1 MEFHQIRYFLAA
13 CDHMNF
19 TRAAEA
25 CSVSQPALSVAIQK
39 LEGDLGGPLFARGRG
54 QFSLTE
60 LGRQMRTH
68 LAKVVETHEA
78 ARSAAAELV
87 AGEMEC
93 IDLGVM
99 CTVGPRLLGQAL
111 IAWRRA
117 MPSVEIILHDVW
129 EQRASDLLLSG
140 AMDCVLMAPREPLP
154 ERLAATRLF
163 DEPFELVVARDHEL
177 AGRNDIRVTDIA
189 DFPYLDRLRCEFRG
203 TVFDYTAEH
212 GIEIDIAVRSE
223 REDWIQQLVAQRMG
237 VTLLPRNSVVVG
249 GLVNR
254 TVSDLDL
261 SRSVDV
267 VLVRGRPVRDVVAKF
282 VAFLAA
288 FDWPLDARSD

>member
-39 LEGDLGGPLFARGRG
+39 LEGELGGPLFARGRG

-60 LGRQMRTH
+60 LGQQMRTH

-78 ARSAAAELV
+78 ARSAAADLV
-87 AGEMEC
+87 AGDMEC
-93 IDLGVM
+93 IDLGIM

-111 IAWRRA
+111 IAWRRE

-140 AMDCVLMAPREPLP
+140 AVDCVLMAPQKPLS
-154 ERLAATRLF
+154 ERFHSTRLF
-163 DEPFELVVARDHEL
+163 TEPFELVVANDHAL
-177 AGRNDIRVTDIA
+177 AGRQDIRVMDVA
-189 DFPYLDRLRCEFRG
+189 DYPYLDRLRCEFRG

-212 GIEIDIAVRSE
+212 GIEMNVAVRSE

-237 VTLLPRNSVVVG
+237 VTMLPRNSVVVG

-254 TVSDLDL
+254 AITDLDL
-261 SRSVDV
+261 SRSVDI
-267 VLVRGRPVRDVVAKF
+267 VLVHGRPVRDIVTRF
-282 VAFLAA
+282 VEFLAA
-288 FDWPLDARSD
+288 FDWPLE